1 MTYKNLQHLHEAD
14 TARIPGCTVHTCT
27 RAQQNTTHPLAL
39 RTLWLNVADT
49 GLDYVLHDLTN
60 RCNLKKKKKSNTEAG
75 EGMVVTRRLN

>member
-1 MTYKNLQHLHEAD
+1 MKQTQQGYQAALYTHAH
-14 TARIPGCTVHTCT
+14 VHN
-27 RAQQNTTHPLAL
+27 NTTHPLAL
-39 RTLWLNVADT
+39 IRTSWLNVADT